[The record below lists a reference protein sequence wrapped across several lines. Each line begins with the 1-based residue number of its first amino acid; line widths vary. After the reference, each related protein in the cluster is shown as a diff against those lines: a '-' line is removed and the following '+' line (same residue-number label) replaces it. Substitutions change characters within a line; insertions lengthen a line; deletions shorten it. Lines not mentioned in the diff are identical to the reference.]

1 MLFEAF
7 DSVHLNKTM
16 KFVKDGKEEFL
27 EMLNSI
33 AEEIDLPLSKIDD
46 SCLKY
51 MSYKN
56 AIKLKVNEEFEDCSN
71 CEGNGTIKRAWGRGF
86 RNVQCTQCKGAGKS
100 LKIREGDMKYFK
112 FWFTKEGKYICTT
125 GVDGKYQPDKNDLSL
140 YEKRVNITEDY
151 KTMSEDEL
159 IKKYNLVSGQS
170 KMSMSIEGKES
181 IIGTLYIEAGTYKQH
196 YQINDIFGYN
206 TPDGHNSCG
215 RLDSYR
221 RWSSLGSKALR
232 IKQTIRE
239 FNAEVELLGE
249 QRIDDLYWNIDLD
262 IRFRKSPIKREL
274 IKDADFAIVLDFEEQ
289 SGKEFKKKTEIEGER
304 EEAKKG
310 ATALMSNDDIK
321 RMNIENYINKISNI
335 DLSTGLKGFI
345 GKIPYIFGK
354 NLCLH
359 YIITE
364 TNIVEFSNIIE
375 SIYAYIKETD
385 EYEKELISQN
395 ITSIIKEIY
404 NEGELRNKKIE
415 KRIKIIK
422 VDMNSD
428 EKKFEISNLL
438 NKIEETSK
446 RIYESLLIREI
457 TCIEDMEILNFK
469 IKGISNIL
477 NDRLSYSIKRI
488 LSNPINS
495 YSDSAALS
503 SLFDYIEDTNQ
514 STKDRDLAILEQ
526 ISKIAER

>member
-27 EMLNSI
+27 QMLKSI

-56 AIKLKVNEEFEDCSN
+56 AIKLKVNEEFEECSN
-71 CEGNGTIKRAWGRGF
+71 CEGNGTIKRVWGRGF

-112 FWFTKEGKYICTT
+112 FWFTKDGKYICTT

-140 YEKRVNITEDY
+140 YENKVNITEDY
-151 KTMSEDEL
+151 KTMPDDEL
-159 IKKYNLVSGQS
+159 IKKYNLVSEQS
-170 KMSMSIEGKES
+170 KMLMSIKGKES
-181 IIGTLYIEAGTYKQH
+181 IIGTLYIEPGTYKQH
-196 YQINDIFGYN
+196 YHINDIFGYN
-206 TPDGHNSCG
+206 TPDGPSRKWNKLG
-215 RLDSYR
+215 R
-221 RWSSLGSKALR
+221 KALR
-232 IKQTIRE
+232 IKQIIKD
-239 FNAEVELLGE
+239 FNAEVELLLE

-262 IRFRKSPIKREL
+262 ESLRKSPIKREL
-274 IKDADFAIVLDFEEQ
+274 IKEADFAIVLDFEEQ

-354 NLCLH
+354 NLCIH

-364 TNIVEFSNIIE
+364 INIGELNDMIE
-375 SIYAYIKETD
+375 SIYSYIKETD

-395 ITSIIKEIY
+395 ITRIIKEIY

-422 VDMNSD
+422 TYMSGD
-428 EKKFEISNLL
+428 EKEFEISNLL

-446 RIYESLLIREI
+446 RINESLLRREI
-457 TCIEDMEILNFK
+457 ICIEDMEILNFK

-503 SLFDYIEDTNQ
+503 SLQDYIEDTDQ
-514 STKDRDLAILEQ
+514 STKDRDLEILEQ
-526 ISKIAER
+526 ITKIAER